1 MKKLLLITILAAFTI
16 SKATSQIIQKSVPP
30 VKKNVIIKTV
40 PSQPPPPPVV
50 PPPTST
56 NKTPVA
62 DNQNPPVY
70 TLTSV
75 KVSLQTGNDNKEFPA
90 MLGLT
95 LYQKNPLK
103 GIYGLLG
110 NGIKNELPVN
120 SVTDFGLESSGYAP
134 TVDNLKLETLQQTGL
149 MLNIY
154 YGPTFF
160 LDAWKIEGVKLT
172 LEFKDQNGN
181 LHPVFGTKTIVFNT
195 AKGILNNTFHTM
207 KCYAD
212 GTFTPLTSPISEY

>member
-1 MKKLLLITILAAFTI
+1 
-16 SKATSQIIQKSVPP
+16 
-30 VKKNVIIKTV
+30 
-40 PSQPPPPPVV
+40 
-50 PPPTST
+50 
-56 NKTPVA
+56 
-62 DNQNPPVY
+62 
-70 TLTSV
+70 
-75 KVSLQTGNDNKEFPA
+75 

-95 LYQKNPLK
+95 LFQKNPLK